1 VQTTG
6 QAAVARKAA
15 EVQPGTLRHQVL
27 LVAQKFKSSWVELG
41 ALLVKVRDGNLWQEW
56 GYPSFEDYCTKEL
69 RIKRQTALKLTNS
82 YGFLARHEQQLLAG
96 QDGSRAQAP
105 KEEPPAF
112 EVVSVLADAE
122 DRGQL
127 SEKDYQSLRET
138 IWDDER
144 PAPTVAR
151 ELAQRFPSPP
161 RPAPPADLVVRRLAV
176 LARRLA
182 SELKGCRKVP
192 AAIAERAGALA
203 EDVEEL
209 AAQEKG

>member
-1 VQTTG
+1 MQTTG

-27 LVAQKFKSSWVELG
+27 LVAQRFKSSWVELG
-41 ALLVKVRDGNLWQEW
+41 ALLVKVRNGNLWQEW
-56 GYPSFEDYCTKEL
+56 GHASFEDYCASEL

-82 YGFLARHEQQLLAG
+82 YAFLARHEQQVLAG
-96 QDGSRAQAP
+96 QDGSRAPAP
-105 KEEPPAF
+105 KQESPAF

-122 DRGQL
+122 SRGQL

-144 PAPTVAR
+144 PGPAVAR
-151 ELAQRFPSPP
+151 ELAQRFPPPP
-161 RPAPPADLVVRRLAV
+161 RPAPPAEMVVRRLAV

-182 SELKGCRKVP
+182 SELKGCKKVP
-192 AAIAERAGALA
+192 AAIAERAAALA

-209 AAQEKG
+209 AAHENG